1 MWGMQPARQMSFPP
15 RMEDGVARSAR
26 SKAAT
31 TLESAVSEAP
41 NVPMEKLLLKWLFFF
56 FGGVLHCER
65 LGPGTYWTSLVCH
78 RG

>member
-15 RMEDGVARSAR
+15 RMEDGAARSAR

-41 NVPMEKLLLKWLFFF
+41 SVPMDKLLLKWLFFF
-56 FGGVLHCER
+56 LFWGGASLRTFGAWNLLDFTC
-65 LGPGTYWTSLVCH
+65 LP
-78 RG
+78 